1 MGSREH
7 ACEMG
12 QAWGCV
18 CLRRGRR
25 RRIDAAQSGCTA
37 RPLGDRSDSDGLV
50 DVTERRQGAVDG
62 PDGAEPDFHGESVRR
77 VCVCVCGRGG
87 GQVRRLGP
95 FLSSLGVASGCGAG
109 ETKSPTVG
117 GQGHMG
123 TSELL
128 AELAPAS
135 ADRATSGH
143 GRGDDSMARAPAHE
157 YHCGREKRS
166 YSCTAVVIEL
176 VRVWRVRCGA
186 RARGY

>member
-62 PDGAEPDFHGESVRR
+62 PDGAEPDFHGDSVRR
-77 VCVCVCGRGG
+77 GCVCVCGRGG

-123 TSELL
+123 TSEL
-128 AELAPAS
+128 APAS
-135 ADRATSGH
+135 RQ
-143 GRGDDSMARAPAHE
+143 GDVGTGVAMTPWLALLHNIIA
-157 YHCGREKRS
+157 EKRS
-166 YSCTAVVIEL
+166 YSCTAVVIEI